1 MGFTATENKGF
12 RMNFENGFEISVQW
26 GIENY
31 CDKKS
36 FNSDIDPT
44 KERIWESTSAEIAVF
59 DDKGI
64 VPVGKDD
71 QIIGWC
77 SAEDVAKYIAIVADA
92 DHDDEI
98 IDKIKSL
105 KI

>member
-1 MGFTATENKGF
+1 MK
-12 RMNFENGFEISVQW
+12 
-26 GIENY
+26 
-31 CDKKS
+31 KKS
-36 FNSDIDPT
+36 FNTDTDPT

-59 DDKGI
+59 NDNGI
-64 VPVGKDD
+64 IPIGEDD

-77 SAEDVAKYIAIVADA
+77 SADEVAKYIAIVAAA